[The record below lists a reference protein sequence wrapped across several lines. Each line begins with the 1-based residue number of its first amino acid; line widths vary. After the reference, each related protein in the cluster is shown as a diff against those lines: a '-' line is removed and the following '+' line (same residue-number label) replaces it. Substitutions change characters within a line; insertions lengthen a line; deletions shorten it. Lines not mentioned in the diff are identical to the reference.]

1 MSAIEAFPAAFLP
14 SGRKRSTAAFIGCG
28 YLGSHKQLE
37 IQTPPAQ
44 AHGQHPPEPAQ
55 SDSVLP
61 GQKLLGTHTLLGNT
75 SVLTSYTCY
84 LLFYIYR
91 NFYFFL
97 ILLSVDL
104 PFPRAVPPYPD
115 PCCLSPPFLSPP
127 LRTSREL
134 QQHRGSE
141 PGAEAEQG

>member
-1 MSAIEAFPAAFLP
+1 MSVIEAFPTAFLP

-37 IQTPPAQ
+37 IQTSPAQ
-44 AHGQHPPEPAQ
+44 AHDQHPPEPAQ
-55 SDSVLP
+55 SDSALP
-61 GQKLLGTHTLLGNT
+61 GQKLLSTHTLLGNT
-75 SVLTSYTCY
+75 SVISYTCY

-91 NFYFFL
+91 NFCFFL

-141 PGAEAEQG
+141 PGAKAEQG